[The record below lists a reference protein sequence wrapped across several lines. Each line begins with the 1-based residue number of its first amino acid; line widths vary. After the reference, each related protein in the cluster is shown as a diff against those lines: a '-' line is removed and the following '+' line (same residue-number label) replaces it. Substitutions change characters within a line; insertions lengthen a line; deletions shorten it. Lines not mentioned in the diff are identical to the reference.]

1 MTVTDVAGRVGETGA
16 VFGLAV
22 FVAYLVGDLVP
33 GGDPTV
39 VAGAVAIGVAR
50 FYGILTVFPLFT
62 ENDVSGLIAMVVAL
76 TLSWPVVAFAVSG
89 LVAEPMAV
97 TSIFL
102 LAAREFLIGCL
113 VGALYGAPF
122 WGLQAAA
129 HLIDFGRDASM
140 PNTANPLTSEETTP
154 LGPVFVRCALALFV
168 AGGGLLDLLASFYGS
183 FGPLPVFGPVSATI
197 EGVFGVVTGLLDEIW
212 IAGLV
217 HAAPIAI
224 LLVILSVT
232 FALVQ
237 RFFRSFSITDEA
249 PLARNL
255 VALFGLVVFAAFY
268 DGWTVDLWR
277 QFAASTDDALG
288 LAP

>member
-1 MTVTDVAGRVGETGA
+1 MTVQAVAGRVGETGA

-22 FVAYLVGDLVP
+22 FVSYLIGDLVP

-62 ENDVSGLIAMVVAL
+62 ENDVSGLIALVVSL
-76 TLSWPVVAFAVSG
+76 TLSWPVVAFAIEG
-89 LVAEPMAV
+89 LAADPMNV
-97 TSIFL
+97 TAIFL
-102 LAAREFLIGCL
+102 LAAREFLFGCL
-113 VGALYGAPF
+113 LGALYGAPF

-168 AGGGLLDLLASFYGS
+168 AGGGLLDLLDAFYGS
-183 FGPLPVFGPVSATI
+183 FGALPVFGPIGATI
-197 EGVFGVVTGLLDEIW
+197 EGVYTAATSLLDQIW
-212 IAGLV
+212 IAGFV
-217 HAAPIAI
+217 YAAPIAI
-224 LLVILSVT
+224 LLILVSLT
-232 FALVQ
+232 LALMQ
-237 RFFRSFSITDEA
+237 RFFRSMHINDDS
-249 PLARNL
+249 PLLRNL
-255 VALFGLVVFAAFY
+255 VTLAGLVVFAAFY

-277 QFAASTDDALG
+277 QFAASADAALG
-288 LAP
+288 VSP